1 MKDSIDNFSIL
12 KLFAQ
17 IYKPIVF
24 ILTLLV
30 GSFMLDHGEPL
41 NLSDVSPSGILS
53 LEFADSTA
61 SINIVEAW
69 EKESLSKGRDIVFW
83 EKGKTNISYINI
95 AKTSIY
101 IDFGFIIL
109 YCSVIY
115 YLMYNTLTQWDNR
128 FETFFGQAFD
138 GQINRFLSKN
148 KVKISLILALT
159 IGFLDSVENI
169 LMLFKLYSP
178 KALYSNIFTSLKFL
192 LLGLSAF
199 FIFYTTVYWF
209 LIVYLGKSDT
219 LKNKIKLILKEVGF
233 IR

>member
-1 MKDSIDNFSIL
+1 MKDSIENSL
-12 KLFAQ
+12 MLRLFTQ
-17 IYKPIVF
+17 LYKPIVF
-24 ILTLLV
+24 ILALLV
-30 GSFMLDHGEPL
+30 GSFMIDHGEPL

-53 LEFADSTA
+53 LEFANSKS
-61 SINIVEAW
+61 SINIVESW
-69 EKESLSKGRDIVFW
+69 EKESLPKGRDIVFW
-83 EKGKTNISYINI
+83 EKGKTNVSYISI

-101 IDFGFIIL
+101 LDFGFIIL

-115 YLMYNTLTQWDNR
+115 YLMYSTLTQWDNR
-128 FETFFGQAFD
+128 FETFFGQTFD
-138 GQINRFLSKN
+138 GEINRFLSKN
-148 KVKISLILALT
+148 KVKISLILVIT

-169 LMLFKLYSP
+169 LMLFKLSSS
-178 KALYSNIFTSLKFL
+178 KAIYCNIFTSFKFL

-219 LKNKIKLILKEVGF
+219 LKNKITSILRNVGF